1 MSEGPR
7 RLVLWDIDG
16 TLLHG
21 GPAAREVFADAV
33 ATVTGMPSDDGGVR
47 MSGKTDP
54 LIALEIMA
62 HAGIAEEEARSY
74 LPKVLLALEE
84 GLEAAAGRIR
94 TEGRVHPGAVNVLR
108 ALSEDPA
115 FVQSVLTGNLK
126 ANARVKLASF
136 GLDRYLDLDV
146 GAYGSDDRD
155 RSRLI
160 PIALRRVEERRGWS
174 PSLEDVWIIG
184 DTPRDLD
191 AARATGVRCL
201 LVATGG
207 YGFDELA
214 ALGADAALP
223 HLEDTEAVLRV
234 LGG

>member
-33 ATVTGMPSDDGGVR
+33 ARVTGTPSDDGGVR

-62 HAGIAEEEARSY
+62 RAGIAEEEARSY
-74 LPKVLLALEE
+74 LPKVMLALEE
-84 GLEAAAGRIR
+84 GLEAAADRIR

-146 GAYGSDDRD
+146 GAYGSDDPD

-174 PSLEDVWIIG
+174 PRPEDVWIIG

-214 ALGADAALP
+214 GLGADAALP